1 MYKNYGDINFFEYG
15 VLVEEEKKDEIYN
28 VILCRPYFD
37 DDNVFQYGQVTI
49 DITENWLDKNQ
60 IMDYIGITENNF
72 NPIQFAI
79 GCTEYYNLVNFGLYK
94 SDYTKEEIKE
104 DLRNY
109 EISSDNFIPNE
120 FAKSIHTFKSFIA
133 FSASFMCADENT
145 IS

>member
-15 VLVEEEKKDEIYN
+15 VLVEEKKKDKIYN
-28 VILCRPYFD
+28 IILCRPYFD

-72 NPIQFAI
+72 DPIQFAI

-109 EISSDNFIPNE
+109 EISSDNLHI
-120 FAKSIHTFKSFIA
+120 TW
-133 FSASFMCADENT
+133 
-145 IS
+145 

>member
-15 VLVEEEKKDEIYN
+15 ELVEEEKKDKIYN

-37 DDNVFQYGQVTI
+37 DDNVFQYGKATV
-49 DITENWLDKNQ
+49 D
-60 IMDYIGITENNF
+60 ITENNF
-72 NPIQFAI
+72 DPIQFAI

-109 EISSDNFIPNE
+109 EISNDNLHI
-120 FAKSIHTFKSFIA
+120 TW
-133 FSASFMCADENT
+133 
-145 IS
+145 